1 MNTGFETGASELFE
15 TTFTAL
21 HAQAPL
27 KTWSLIV
34 TVFGDIAP
42 AKEEQ
47 IDSQLLAALT
57 APFGVKPE
65 ALRVALHRLRKD
77 GWLEAVKT
85 GRRSAYHLS
94 KTGQALTQSAYERIY
109 RAAQTGPGADWQ
121 IELFEDAAAAG
132 RARTALI
139 GANILVSPAPA
150 TGAPLALA
158 ARDVPDWMRAAL
170 VSPEAQADFAG
181 YVRALEG
188 LAPALATATLSQEA
202 RVALRFLVLHHWR
215 RIILRQPEAPE
226 LLLGEDWP
234 GHRAR
239 QLTLKVFQ
247 DLPRAKLSD
256 LAAQTAA

>member
-1 MNTGFETGASELFE
+1 MTTGASPLFE

-21 HAQAPL
+21 QAQGPL

-34 TVFGDIAP
+34 TIFGDIAP
-42 AKEEQ
+42 AKEDQ

-94 KTGQALTQSAYERIY
+94 ETGEALTRKAYDRIY
-109 RAAQTGPGADWQ
+109 RGVQSGQGAEWQ
-121 IELFEDAAAAG
+121 IELLEDAAASG
-132 RARTALI
+132 RAKTALI

-158 ARDVPDWMRAAL
+158 AADVPEWMRAAL
-170 VSPEAQADFAG
+170 VTDAALAEFAG
-181 YVRALEG
+181 YVAALEG
-188 LAPALATATLSQEA
+188 LAPALASASLTEEA
-202 RVALRFLVLHHWR
+202 RAALRFLVLHYWR
-215 RIILRQPEAPE
+215 RIVLRQPEVHE
-226 LLLGEDWP
+226 ILLGEDWA

-239 QLTLKVFQ
+239 KLTLQAF
-247 DLPRAKLSD
+247 DILPRPKLSA
-256 LAAQTAA
+256 LAALTAA